1 MSDGSRV
8 VEINDSCYLDTE
20 SHMLAIQVDRVTFT
34 LCVDEFLDF
43 YLQLAEVKDFF
54 DACPDYVLG
63 KTMDS
68 DVRGIFIPRP
78 DESEYT

>member
-1 MSDGSRV
+1 MIPCIFWFTIPQNKSNI
-8 VEINDSCYLDTE
+8 EIYTE
-20 SHMLAIQVDRVTFT
+20 ADEKIFAEI
-34 LCVDEFLDF
+34 VDEFLDF